1 MSQLQDRI
9 ASMVHAF
16 GDAERK
22 DSVRALAQDVGA
34 LEARLAELERELEQ
48 AREDRAR
55 AAMDAR
61 NPLLARLAALEAEA
75 KQAREDEAWALEAA
89 VTINPAGSSESFA
102 PTSWLVRYWDGVR
115 TLEESPPT
123 IHDALRALREKVEGG
138 TR

>member
-1 MSQLQDRI
+1 
-9 ASMVHAF
+9 MVHAF

-34 LEARLAELERELEQ
+34 LEARLAELERELER

-75 KQAREDEAWALEAA
+75 KQAREDEAWALRCAPLVVCDYA
-89 VTINPAGSSESFA
+89 VWRACLCDPKSGMHRSCSA
-102 PTSWLVRYWDGVR
+102 
-115 TLEESPPT
+115 PT
-123 IHDALRALREKVEGG
+123 IHAALRALREKVEGG
-138 TR
+138 AR